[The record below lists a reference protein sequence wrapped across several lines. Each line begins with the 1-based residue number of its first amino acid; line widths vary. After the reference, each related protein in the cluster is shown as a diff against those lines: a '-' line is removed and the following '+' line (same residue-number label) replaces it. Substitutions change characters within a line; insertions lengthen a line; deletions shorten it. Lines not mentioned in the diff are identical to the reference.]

1 MLALLSAAAAGVNC
15 TALVSPVDAAPVRS
29 PQQIHSVIAE
39 RLAGRSVVEI
49 GTRNGDGLSCMAQ
62 FASKA
67 TAVELSAAYCAKLR
81 TRAAELQKTSGHTFS
96 VVCQDYR
103 TAPGLDADV
112 FTWWQETPHLHNP
125 AVLLQL
131 RRLQQLGRIK
141 KDAVAIFVFD
151 QGWGLDM
158 DDWYEL
164 ARLGWASWNVTFNH
178 VDEKAL
184 CHKKVKKK
192 YVCSRVTDGTYYVA
206 EVPISRVPNHCPT
219 EDEASKR
226 WRSRCGTKHVA
237 TLSRL

>member
-103 TAPGLDADV
+103 TAPGLDAH
-112 FTWWQETPHLHNP
+112 TPGYHF
-125 AVLLQL
+125 
-131 RRLQQLGRIK
+131 I
-141 KDAVAIFVFD
+141 I
-151 QGWGLDM
+151 
-158 DDWYEL
+158 E
-164 ARLGWASWNVTFNH
+164 ST
-178 VDEKAL
+178 
-184 CHKKVKKK
+184 
-192 YVCSRVTDGTYYVA
+192 
-206 EVPISRVPNHCPT
+206 
-219 EDEASKR
+219 
-226 WRSRCGTKHVA
+226 SRCRSSGRCRENDAPVVHLGVA
-237 TLSRL
+237 YCFPRSQDARR